1 MSVRMHYACKNSGLC
16 YTYIMKVDY
25 KLCPKY
31 EKVFKWLGKRWN
43 GLILRCLLDQPMR
56 FTELAGCL
64 QSCSDKVLTERLK
77 ELENEG
83 LIEHLD
89 NHYQLTQLGFDLN
102 QSLNSIQSFADKNL

>member
-1 MSVRMHYACKNSGLC
+1 
-16 YTYIMKVDY
+16 MKVDY

-64 QSCSDKVLTERLK
+64 ETCSDKVLTERLK
-77 ELENEG
+77 ELEAEG
-83 LIEHLD
+83 LIEHV
-89 NHYQLTQLGFDLN
+89 NSRYQLKPLGLDLN
-102 QSLNSIQSFADKNL
+102 QSIESIQVFADKHL

>member
-1 MSVRMHYACKNSGLC
+1 
-16 YTYIMKVDY
+16 MKVDY

-64 QSCSDKVLTERLK
+64 ETCSDKVLTERLK
-77 ELENEG
+77 ELEAEG
-83 LIEHLD
+83 LIEHI
-89 NHYQLTQLGFDLN
+89 NTRYQLTTLGYELN
-102 QSLNSIQSFADKNL
+102 QSIESIQAFADKHL

>member
-1 MSVRMHYACKNSGLC
+1 
-16 YTYIMKVDY
+16 MKVDY

-43 GLILRCLLDQPMR
+43 GLILRCLLDRPMR

-77 ELENEG
+77 ELETEG
-83 LIEHLD
+83 LIEHVD
-89 NHYQLTQLGFDLN
+89 SHYQLTQLGFDLN
-102 QSLNSIQSFADKNL
+102 QSLNSVQAFADKNL

>member
-1 MSVRMHYACKNSGLC
+1 
-16 YTYIMKVDY
+16 MKVDY

-64 QSCSDKVLTERLK
+64 ETCSDKVLTERLK
-77 ELENEG
+77 ELEAEG
-83 LIEHLD
+83 LIEHV
-89 NHYQLTQLGFDLN
+89 NSRYQLTSLGHDLN
-102 QSLNSIQSFADKNL
+102 QSIESIQVFADKHL

>member
-1 MSVRMHYACKNSGLC
+1 
-16 YTYIMKVDY
+16 MKVDY

-43 GLILRCLLDQPMR
+43 GLILRCLLDRPMR

-77 ELENEG
+77 ELETEG
-83 LIEHLD
+83 LIVHVD
-89 NHYQLTQLGFDLN
+89 SHYQLTQLGYDLN
-102 QSLNSIQSFADKNL
+102 LSLNSIQSFADKNL

>member
-1 MSVRMHYACKNSGLC
+1 MHMNRIKIGLC
-16 YTYIMKVDY
+16 YTYNMKVDY

-64 QSCSDKVLTERLK
+64 STCSDKVLTERLK
-77 ELENEG
+77 ELESEG
-83 LIEHLD
+83 LVEHIS
-89 NHYQLTQLGFDLN
+89 NRYQLTDLGHKLN
-102 QSLNSIQSFADKNL
+102 HTIETIQDFANKNL